1 MLGVYKIT
9 AIATASTTNWTNR
22 MISRVNRKKSATIPT
37 IPRKSGPK
45 RPCRYDTRPFVFNAR
60 GAAISEWN
68 IGLLRSDGDCLASDE
83 ADYRGAGSWLA
94 PGLGR
99 RGDAAHVPGPVLPHN
114 GQRIGHL
121 EPGRRRLAR
130 LCPPGWLPGDVPDDR
145 SNNMA
150 DGPARW
156 HRDRGQRAELHRAAQ
171 AGHRGA
177 GFEEPAE
184 RDLVTLP

>member
-1 MLGVYKIT
+1 
-9 AIATASTTNWTNR
+9 

-45 RPCRYDTRPFVFNAR
+45 RPCRYDTRPFVFSAR

-68 IGLLRSDGDCLASDE
+68 IGLLRTDGDCLATG
-83 ADYRGAGSWLA
+83 AANRRGAGSWLA

-99 RGDAAHVPGPVLPHN
+99 RGDGAHVPGPVLPHD

-121 EPGRRRLAR
+121 EPGRWRLTR
-130 LCPPGWLPGDVPDDR
+130 LRPSGWLPGDVPDDR

-150 DGPARW
+150 DRPAW
-156 HRDRGQRAELHRAAQ
+156 GHRDRRQRTELHRAAQ
-171 AGHRGA
+171 TCHRGPR
-177 GFEEPAE
+177 FKEP
-184 RDLVTLP
+184 V